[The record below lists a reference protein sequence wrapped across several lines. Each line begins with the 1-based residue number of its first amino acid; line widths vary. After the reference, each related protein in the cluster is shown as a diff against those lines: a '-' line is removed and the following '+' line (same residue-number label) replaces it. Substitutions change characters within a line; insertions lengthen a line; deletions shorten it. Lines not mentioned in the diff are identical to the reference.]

1 MWGHTGKKTVQRGVA
16 RQARTAGTAQLNEGA
31 LHRALK
37 EGHVQVTGESFANL
51 F

>member
-37 EGHVQVTGESFANL
+37 GQLQVTGEGFGNL